1 MAISKKK
8 RKKNYK
14 FGGFYPLY
22 PNQLSNVP
30 ISNDNDT
37 ENDSGEVGTES
48 KMIAKGKMIADKY
61 KPANEQSSSK
71 MIGQFDMATFKS
83 LLFEMYKF
91 MQQKYEVLQS
101 NNNAPQIKLNHE
113 EQSDPLCTT
122 AHYQPDNKCITLYTN
137 GRHIKDILRSCAHEV
152 IHHIQNLEGRLPN
165 ITETPEGY
173 AQSNQALREM
183 EIEAFRDGN
192 MCFRDWTDTRKNP
205 SKKNSVNEIKVNVDF
220 NKYEGKLGDVRINT
234 KAYELLV
241 QDFPEVTEIMKLL
254 GIDHVSQFH
263 SIHNIWYQPRTREVT
278 LYFRKGMS
286 LQMYFSSPGK
296 YSLLENHKVMLQA
309 SFSDE
314 YSYSLSISNLTKSRE
329 TPRAL
334 NEIKVITGDQLKN
347 ISDCTQLPSAEIL
360 KRIYKVTTQTISFN
374 GFKQIWAS
382 DMYHDGTEWGTDS
395 IAMINEC
402 LMAAD
407 WDAFFPAYMKF
418 QDEALNEYNVPELFH
433 QFIIVK

>member
-137 GRHIKDILRSCAHEV
+137 GRHIKDILRSFYHEL
-152 IHHIQNLEGRLPN
+152 IHHVQNLEGRLGKN
-165 ITETPEGY
+165 IDTDEGY
-173 AQSNQALREM
+173 AQRDEYMRDLEK
-183 EIEAFRDGN
+183 EAYLYGNIHFRDFEDN
-192 MCFRDWTDTRKNP
+192 YKKDR
-205 SKKNSVNEIKVNVDF
+205 KKNSV
-220 NKYEGKLGDVRINT
+220 
-234 KAYELLV
+234 
-241 QDFPEVTEIMKLL
+241 
-254 GIDHVSQFH
+254 
-263 SIHNIWYQPRTREVT
+263 
-278 LYFRKGMS
+278 
-286 LQMYFSSPGK
+286 
-296 YSLLENHKVMLQA
+296 
-309 SFSDE
+309 
-314 YSYSLSISNLTKSRE
+314 
-329 TPRAL
+329 